1 MKLITTEPQ
10 QLVRLT
16 INRQGEAAEYIN
28 VADTDVLAVK
38 RMLYGLILK
47 HGTPIAMG
55 YRTSIVVR
63 QYEGSKAGRSE
74 SVSFYGKSPKE
85 IKEIIINHLK
95 EKC

>member
-1 MKLITTEPQ
+1 MKLLTAEPQ
-10 QLVRLT
+10 QLVRLS
-16 INRQGEAAEYIN
+16 INRQGEVAEYISI
-28 VADTDVLAVK
+28 ADSDVLAVK

-47 HGTPIAMG
+47 HGTPLPKG

-95 EKC
+95 EK